1 MTPVAH
7 IKSFSELT
15 QLKVIGEGA
24 LAKVYRAYYKD
35 PQSKKYYVYAVKV
48 FNTYNVS
55 KSGDNCLVI

>member
-1 MTPVAH
+1 MTPVAS
-7 IKSFSELT
+7 IKSFNELT

-35 PQSKKYYVYAVKV
+35 PNTKKYFVYAVKV

-55 KSGDNCLVI
+55 IV